1 MFKCVVFASAAAAA
15 LGQQVAVDE
24 RDAIILRE
32 QRFNNGDGRTG
43 AAFATEN
50 EINFREETDADGTRF
65 GQYSYIGADG
75 KTYFVKYSAGKEG
88 FRILDGEH
96 IPSTGQG
103 AAAFV
108 SEDAEERAAAE
119 ASQPVQAPIVP
130 EAPAPIQ
137 DAPEPLV
144 AAAPEPVIVSAPE
157 PVIAPAP
164 AVPVDYD
171 YQVDYND
178 EPVDPDFNPFINPHD
193 PTHRNFAFNKNGAKF
208 APKVPGVLDE
218 SHVPDCAGCSG
229 LNPFINPFD
238 ASHQAGVL
246 AGHQAGLGAGIPKSK
261 LNFREKVIA
270 APATQPAAR
279 PAAQPDAPAARPK
292 ALLPVLRTTTTAAPK
307 RFFPPGTISLNRF
320 ETGFNFDFES

>member
-1 MFKCVVFASAAAAA
+1 MFRFVVFASAAAAA
-15 LGQQVAVDE
+15 LGQQVALDE
-24 RDAIILRE
+24 RDAKILKE
-32 QRFNNGDGRTG
+32 QRFNNGDGRNG

-50 EINFREETDADGTRF
+50 EINFREETDAEGTRI

-75 KTYFVKYSAGKEG
+75 KTYFVKYSAGKDG
-88 FRILDGEH
+88 FRILDGDH

-108 SEDAEERAAAE
+108 SEDAEERAAA
-119 ASQPVQAPIVP
+119 PLP
-130 EAPAPIQ
+130 APAP
-137 DAPEPLV
+137 AV
-144 AAAPEPVIVSAPE
+144 ATPIRVAPE
-157 PVIAPAP
+157 PVIAAAP

-171 YQVDYND
+171 YTD
-178 EPVDPDFNPFINPHD
+178 ESVDPDFNPFINPHD

-208 APKVPGVLDE
+208 APKVPGVLDG
-218 SHVPDCAGCSG
+218 SHVPNCAGCAG

-246 AGHQAGLGAGIPKSK
+246 AGHQAGFGAGIPNARPS
-261 LNFREKVIA
+261 R
-270 APATQPAAR
+270 PAAR
-279 PAAQPDAPAARPK
+279 PVAPAARPQ
-292 ALLPVLRTTTTAAPK
+292 AQLPVLRTTTTPAPK